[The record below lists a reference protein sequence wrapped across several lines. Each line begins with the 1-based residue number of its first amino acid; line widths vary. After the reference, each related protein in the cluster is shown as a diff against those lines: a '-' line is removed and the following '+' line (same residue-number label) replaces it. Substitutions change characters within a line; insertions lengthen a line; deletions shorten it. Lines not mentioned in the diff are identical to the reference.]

1 MSKLLRVALKGLT
14 VATALVAGTSA
25 AQARNGW
32 NVIELVYQTADAGL
46 SVGLSASDLF
56 YDIGLAATE
65 QPDFSVTRNE
75 TLALPVADTKRSGWR
90 GIVDVEIER
99 EPVLDYET
107 QPASR
112 DLFAKSSQE
121 RQMRGF
127 YTMRYDFD
135 TGLDL
140 VPYAG
145 AGLGVVAK
153 GTEAAMGGT
162 VAGRATAG
170 FDLML
175 AAETAVFA
183 EYAFT
188 KSGGVAFGEPQ
199 ASADNAVPDSEH
211 SLKLGFRRQF

>member
-14 VATALVAGTSA
+14 VATAIVAGTSA

-46 SVGLSASDLF
+46 IAGLSASDLF

-65 QPDFSVTRNE
+65 QPDFSIT
-75 TLALPVADTKRSGWR
+75 PVAAKRRSGWR

-99 EPVLDYET
+99 EPTLDYET
-107 QPASR
+107 QSVSS
-112 DLFAKSSQE
+112 DLFAKSSQA
-121 RQMRGF
+121 RQMRGV

-153 GTEAAMGGT
+153 GTEAEMGGT

-188 KSGGVAFGEPQ
+188 KSGGVAFGESQ
-199 ASADNAVPDSEH
+199 AFGVSSEPLAPCKGRRAATLFAV
-211 SLKLGFRRQF
+211 